1 MKVRVIAAVALGLV
15 IAVGLG
21 VRPADS
27 QSRIISFSEIKPGME
42 GFGKTVIKGTE
53 IQTFSV
59 KVIDVIDN
67 PGILDDHI
75 VVRVGG
81 PTIRQAGGV
90 AAGMSGSPIY
100 INNKL
105 AGALWGSWGFQVGA
119 EPIALVRPIETML
132 ALVKP
137 LREKAQT
144 RLGRLP
150 DLLTLPLS
158 QAERELRIGEGS
170 SQRRRLCS
178 YRVWLAARYSI

>member
-67 PGILDDHI
+67 PGGFGRSHC
-75 VVRVGG
+75 RSGG
-81 PTIRQAGGV
+81 AGRRS
-90 AAGMSGSPIY
+90 A
-100 INNKL
+100 KL
-105 AGALWGSWGFQVGA
+105 G
-119 EPIALVRPIETML
+119 E
-132 ALVKP
+132 
-137 LREKAQT
+137 
-144 RLGRLP
+144 LP
-150 DLLTLPLS
+150 
-158 QAERELRIGEGS
+158 RG
-170 SQRRRLCS
+170 
-178 YRVWLAARYSI
+178 